1 VIARSFRVLVSLA
14 VAATA
19 HADKRTVPTP
29 AVMGAAKKS
38 DVTSKTDVK
47 SKTNV
52 KSKVKVKSEDE
63 KLLELTNDPLLGN
76 ADRISGEEARGFV
89 TFTFDDGPNPGT
101 TDAVVD
107 ALENYNIPAMFF
119 IVTRRLLGKH
129 GEESRALLARILEK
143 GFLVASHSVSHPNLR
158 GASPKK
164 LAAEIDQSI
173 RTLSKAA
180 ERPIG
185 MFRAPFGAIDARGR
199 GWLKKRGLTEAFW
212 SIDTL
217 DWQAKN
223 AERLR
228 TKIFKM
234 ILEQDGGVVLMHDVK
249 QITAEVVASVL
260 DDLEAENCRR
270 LEAQRRPIWP
280 VSIHYFL
287 RDKKKRR
294 PIPEAVKKTT
304 EGYQLALPLRCAA
317 RPKPTPDLLR
327 PLFLE

>member
-1 VIARSFRVLVSLA
+1 MLA
-14 VAATA
+14 VAA
-19 HADKRTVPTP
+19 HADKLPEPTP
-29 AVMGAAKKS
+29 ASMPPAK
-38 DVTSKTDVK
+38 T
-47 SKTNV
+47 
-52 KSKVKVKSEDE
+52 KVKRQSSEDA
-63 KLLELTNDPLLGN
+63 KLRELTNDPLLGK
-76 ADRISGEEARGFV
+76 ADRISGEEVKGLV

-107 ALENYNIPAMFF
+107 ALEKYNIPAMFF
-119 IVTRRLLGKH
+119 IVTRRLVGKH
-129 GEESRALLARILEK
+129 GEAGRTLLRQMLEK
-143 GFLVASHSVSHPNLR
+143 GFLVASHSTSHPNLR
-158 GASPKK
+158 GASPAR

-173 RTLSKAA
+173 RTLSKEA

-199 GWLKKRGLTEAFW
+199 AWLQKRGLTEAFW

-217 DWQAKN
+217 DWQAKS

-228 TKIFKM
+228 KKVFKM
-234 ILEQDGGVVLMHDVK
+234 IVDQEGGVVLMHDVK
-249 QITAEVVASVL
+249 PITAEVIANVL

-270 LEAQRRPIWP
+270 LESQRRPIWP

-287 RDKKKRR
+287 RDKKKLRD
-294 PIPEAVKKTT
+294 IPDDVKKTT
-304 EGYQLALPLRCAA
+304 EAYQLALPLRCAA

>member
-1 VIARSFRVLVSLA
+1 VLVLLA
-14 VAATA
+14 AQHRRRNARAAA
-19 HADKRTVPTP
+19 RTRSTRTRP
-29 AVMGAAKKS
+29 ARDA
-38 DVTSKTDVK
+38 
-47 SKTNV
+47 
-52 KSKVKVKSEDE
+52 
-63 KLLELTNDPLLGN
+63 NDPLLGK
-76 ADRISGEEARGFV
+76 ADRISGEEVRGLV

-101 TDAVVD
+101 TEAVVG
-107 ALENYNIPAMFF
+107 ALEKYNIPATFF
-119 IVTRRLLGKH
+119 IVTRRLVGKH
-129 GEESRALLARILEK
+129 GEQGRALLRQILEK

-158 GASPKK
+158 GASPAR

-173 RTLSKAA
+173 RTLSTEA

-199 GWLKKRGLTEAFW
+199 AWLKKRGLTEAFW

-217 DWQAKN
+217 DWQAKH

-228 TKIFKM
+228 KKVFKM
-234 ILEQDGGVVLMHDVK
+234 IVAQEGGVVLMHDVK
-249 QITAEVVASVL
+249 SITAEVIANVL

-270 LEAQRRPIWP
+270 LEVQRSPIWP

-287 RDKKKRR
+287 RDKKKLRD
-294 PIPEAVKKTT
+294 IPDDVKKTT
-304 EGYQLALPLRCAA
+304 EAYRLALPLRCAA